1 MNSTENFETVAFG
14 KCLKCLCNSKA
25 RLYPEN
31 FLLFSTLSAA
41 NQDGSDPDFFT
52 DPNGVVPTDAV
63 GMIFGILDDNDFT
76 FDFNLIVDGIFRD
89 DLMNFGPNATPIH
102 LHVPGQLGAFGP
114 IAVDLT
120 LGAVDSDF
128 TDTATGFELSRSVS
142 VLLEDQGNVVLGMH
156 PGNDE
161 IIGALTSG
169 SAFALVHT
177 TNPEINGFPFGEIRG
192 NLNAVP
198 EPSSLVV
205 LGLGS
210 LLLFQRRRKS

>member
-1 MNSTENFETVAFG
+1 MKHPWLLIFAFM
-14 KCLKCLCNSKA
+14 
-25 RLYPEN
+25 
-31 FLLFSTLSAA
+31 FLPLGEAQSQLVELQGSLSAA

-52 DPNGVVPTDAV
+52 DPNGVVPTNAT
-63 GMIFGILDDNDFT
+63 GAIFGVLDTSVFT
-76 FDFNLIVDGIFRD
+76 FDFNLAVDGILQS

-120 LGAVDSDF
+120 LGATAADF
-128 TDTATGFELSRSVS
+128 TDTGTGFELSRTVS

-156 PGNDE
+156 PGNDQ
-161 IIGALTSG
+161 IIEALQSG

-177 TNPEINGFPFGEIRG
+177 TNPDISGFPFGEIRG
-192 NLNAVP
+192 NLSAVP
-198 EPSSLVV
+198 EPSSLAV

-210 LLLFQRRRKS
+210 LLFLHRRRRS